1 MMKKMKM
8 KKSKHTTLTYKRLV
22 QIQTMMKDI
31 PQIEEDLT
39 IIDDDD
45 VEDED
50 DFDDEYSE
58 E

>member
-1 MMKKMKM
+1 MKM

-22 QIQTMMKDI
+22 QIHEEDI